1 MDFRKYLEQ
10 TDNEE
15 NISKMYRIQNN
26 KKMVYKGLNAYVRKK
41 GLEIELGKQ
50 QNKQVLKRINTKKE
64 MISFQPE
71 LSNRHFSGQLTQAPQ
86 DQKQESPTTGSR
98 SMS

>member
-50 QNKQVLKRINTKKE
+50 QNK
-64 MISFQPE
+64 
-71 LSNRHFSGQLTQAPQ
+71 
-86 DQKQESPTTGSR
+86 
-98 SMS
+98 